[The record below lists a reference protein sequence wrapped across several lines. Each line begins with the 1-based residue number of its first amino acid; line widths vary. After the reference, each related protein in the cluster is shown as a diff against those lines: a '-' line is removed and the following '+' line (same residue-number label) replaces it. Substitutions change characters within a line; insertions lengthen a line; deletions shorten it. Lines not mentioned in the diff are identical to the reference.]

1 MSVSGV
7 SVARRD
13 LRLIRGDSYRIGA
26 RWSHIK
32 PDGTRVPVDLRGWSG
47 VVELRSPSGQLW
59 WSGACVTGMDGL
71 AVASVLPDLL
81 AAPEW
86 AGRRSGAWK
95 CVVTSP
101 DGLTSR
107 TLACGYVLITD

>member
-1 MSVSGV
+1 MCIRAGS
-7 SVARRD
+7 D
-13 LRLIRGDSYRIGA
+13 MRLIRGDSSRLGA
-26 RWSHIK
+26 RWRRRG
-32 PDGTRVPVDLRGWSG
+32 PDGSVTPVDLSGWSG
-47 VVELRSPSGQLW
+47 VVELRSSSGQLW

-107 TLACGYVLITD
+107 TLAWGYVLITD